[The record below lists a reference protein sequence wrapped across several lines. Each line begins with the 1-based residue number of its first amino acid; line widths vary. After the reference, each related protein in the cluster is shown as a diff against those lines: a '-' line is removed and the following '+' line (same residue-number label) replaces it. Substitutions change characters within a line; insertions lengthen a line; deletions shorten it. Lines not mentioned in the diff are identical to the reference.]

1 MDNDGNALVTGA
13 LYYRTTTPAG
23 MKVYDGSQWLAAS
36 SAMQAALAT
45 YEYVATAGQ
54 TTFSGADANALTL
67 SYIAGGLI
75 VSLNGSILRPG
86 DDYTATNGTSIVLV
100 SAASAS
106 DELCAYAFSSFQ
118 VANTYTQA
126 QVDTAIAGRQPLDSD
141 LTDLATNGAGTGN
154 NQYVKRDA
162 SARIPIGANWS
173 AFESGGVLFFRS
185 GSTNLAKIDAS
196 GNLTVAG
203 NVTAYGTV

>member
-1 MDNDGNALVTGA
+1 MV
-13 LYYRTTTPAG
+13 
-23 MKVYDGSQWLAAS
+23 
-36 SAMQAALAT
+36 T
-45 YEYVATAGQ
+45 YEYLATAGQ
-54 TTFSGADANALTL
+54 TSFSGADAGGLTL

-75 VSLNGSILRPG
+75 VSLNGAILRPG
-86 DDYTATNGTSIVLV
+86 DDYTATNGTTVVLA
-100 SAASAS
+100 SGAALN
-106 DELCAYAFSSFQ
+106 DEVAMYAFSSFN

-126 QVDTAIAGRQPLDSD
+126 QIDTLLAGKQAADSD
-141 LTDLATNGAGTGN
+141 LTDLAANGAGTGN

-162 SARIPIGANWS
+162 SARVPIGANWS